1 MTTAGTILLLCAL
14 LFMLVGMPIAYALG
28 AGSIAAL
35 MAGGSIPL
43 TVVPQRIF
51 TSVASFPLMAIIFF
65 VIAGDLMLQGGI
77 SRRLVDLIRLFFGR
91 LRGSLVI
98 INYVACAFFGAISG
112 SALATAAAIGGI
124 LYPEMSKEG
133 QYDPDFAAATIGVG
147 GTLGLMIPPA
157 ISLVIYGTVTGAS
170 VGKLFIAIVIP
181 GILLTIA
188 YSVVSV
194 FITVK
199 RGYAKTTS
207 KEERVSAQEAGKI
220 LLGGIPALLAP
231 VIVLGGIY
239 SGIFTATES
248 AIAASIYS
256 IIVGVFVYRELTLE
270 KAFKALTGSAVTSA
284 VIMFLIGSASL
295 FGWVMTA
302 ENIPAMVSKALLTL
316 CHSKFTFLLLMN
328 LLFFVAGMLMET
340 SSIILLVVP
349 LVYPVAESFGID
361 LVQFG
366 VVTCTNLAMGM
377 FTPPFGANIFL
388 SASMFKRKVADVFR
402 QAMPLIITGVIVCLL
417 ITYFPQLY
425 MFTVK

>member
-14 LFMLVGMPIAYALG
+14 LFMLVGMPIAYALV

-188 YSVVSV
+188 YSIVSV

-199 RGYAKTTS
+199 RGYAKTAS

-256 IIVGVFVYRELTLE
+256 IIVGVFV
-270 KAFKALTGSAVTSA
+270 
-284 VIMFLIGSASL
+284 
-295 FGWVMTA
+295 
-302 ENIPAMVSKALLTL
+302 
-316 CHSKFTFLLLMN
+316 
-328 LLFFVAGMLMET
+328 
-340 SSIILLVVP
+340 
-349 LVYPVAESFGID
+349 
-361 LVQFG
+361 
-366 VVTCTNLAMGM
+366 
-377 FTPPFGANIFL
+377 
-388 SASMFKRKVADVFR
+388 
-402 QAMPLIITGVIVCLL
+402 
-417 ITYFPQLY
+417 
-425 MFTVK
+425 